1 MSYRPSGL
9 EYEGGEGVLN
19 NEHKD
24 AVQDTVTEETIEE
37 TLENT
42 PNTGES
48 GSSEEAVNPEQEIP
62 VTESAD
68 EAAGSAELEKLQAEL
83 QEQQQR
89 TLRVQADFDNFRRR
103 TQKEKEDLGKYASSK
118 LITELLPVIDN
129 FERALQASEENPEFE
144 SFSKGVSMI
153 FRQLES
159 VLATEGLSAMK
170 SVGEPFNPEYHQA
183 IMQVESDEYEEGIV
197 VEEVQKG
204 YMLKDKVLRPAM
216 VKVSM

>member
-1 MSYRPSGL
+1 M
-9 EYEGGEGVLN
+9 N

-24 AVQDTVTEETIEE
+24 AVQDTVTEETIKE

-48 GSSEEAVNPEQEIP
+48 GSPEEAVNPEQEIP